1 MSKNEYDFFKDRNNR
16 KENKPDKTKKKWM
29 RCKEAIERYGVS
41 RPTVMN
47 WAVDSGALLRID
59 ATILIDTEVLDNYV
73 ESFRVSGGVY

>member
-1 MSKNEYDFFKDRNNR
+1 
-16 KENKPDKTKKKWM
+16 M